1 MTDIMKTGE
10 NLINNMSYDIL
21 GFGHMAKQLMQ
32 LANGKLVLVLEG
44 GYDLPSICDA
54 SEICVGALLG
64 DDIKPIREEE
74 MRRPPHESAM
84 EAMQTT
90 IKCQGGFHFYFILKI
105 EIIFQWNFI
114 RIVFVSWRSDYH
126 FPRNRQKIYEY

>member
-1 MTDIMKTGE
+1 MTLNRKKTVY
-10 NLINNMSYDIL
+10 LV

-32 LANGKLVLVLEG
+32 LANGKVVLVLEG

-54 SEICVGALLG
+54 SEICVEALLG

-74 MRRPPHESAM
+74 MRRPPHETAM

-90 IKCQGGFHFYFILKI
+90 IKCQGLLCY
-105 EIIFQWNFI
+105 
-114 RIVFVSWRSDYH
+114 
-126 FPRNRQKIYEY
+126 